1 MNFWHQIDE
10 ILELHP
16 LSLLEIGKGGGVV
29 SDHLKKSGVNIT
41 TLDNDAGTN
50 PDIVGSIMRLP
61 LKDKEFDMV
70 LAAEV
75 LEHVPYDEVP
85 EALKELRRVAKKWVT
100 VTLPYRGTRI
110 TISFK
115 IPIIP
120 YLSVFIPIPYFWRPH
135 LLSASGHHWE
145 VGKNGFS
152 RARIRKMFQKE
163 GLTVV
168 KEKIFSDDYDHIFY
182 ILKV

>member
-10 ILELHP
+10 VLELRP
-16 LSLLEIGKGGGVV
+16 ETLLEVGKGGGVV
-29 SDHLKKSGVNIT
+29 SDHLKKSGICVT
-41 TLDNDAGTN
+41 TIDVDAGTH
-50 PDIVGSIMRLP
+50 PDVVGSVLSLPFKDREFDIVLM
-61 LKDKEFDMV
+61 
-70 LAAEV
+70 AEV
-75 LEHVPYDEVP
+75 LEHLPFNEIP
-85 EALKELRRVAKKWVT
+85 EALRELHRVTKRGIV
-100 VTLPYRGTRI
+100 VTLPYRGSRAFF
-110 TISFK
+110 SLK
-115 IPIIP
+115 IPLFSP
-120 YLSVFIPIPYFWRPH
+120 VRLFIPIPYFWRSH

-145 VGKNGFS
+145 VGKKGFS